1 LKRTNIFDAHVLKW
15 IFEIF
20 IVLNILLFSVLL
32 AIFWRRI
39 ITSVI
44 DLDFKITTVF
54 FLLFSSFIR
63 LIILGQGDYSCL
75 QYIHFPVSKKTILL
89 SHILINLMNPVW
101 MLIILWITIIGFK
114 ESFLNREWI
123 SFLIWM
129 VQISLISIMFE
140 MGIMLVTQVFKK
152 KNLPEFLLSSI
163 ILSFYWIISSMVFLF
178 KCNEI
183 IRIGILIS
191 LAIPF
196 VFRFLHSMQQVLLLD
211 FHEWRCGCSG
221 KWISMK
227 WFGLNNTYFPL
238 QFQILNRNH
247 GLRNDCAL
255 GILIT
260 VLSIFFHQFIVK
272 EPLSTVHAFW
282 TSFFC
287 AGGYFTLR
295 YLQFISWMDRKSS
308 GFYLVQPVPVSSL
321 IHSRVLAV
329 DLFYGVLILLNI
341 VRFLL
346 HPSLI
351 PIMSISL
358 SIFMMGTL
366 SYCIFNG
373 QNLRFD
379 AEMPQT
385 ELTMMNINPAILLPI
400 IILHIS
406 LFFLIHVL
414 FGDIFILRR
423 LQDFWKPAVPGT
435 IGLAGLLF
443 QRRWIEIVGKKWSNP
458 L

>member
-1 LKRTNIFDAHVLKW
+1 
-15 IFEIF
+15 
-20 IVLNILLFSVLL
+20 
-32 AIFWRRI
+32 
-39 ITSVI
+39 
-44 DLDFKITTVF
+44 LDFKITTVF

-255 GILIT
+255 GILIYQY
-260 VLSIFFHQFIVK
+260 S
-272 EPLSTVHAFW
+272 
-282 TSFFC
+282 
-287 AGGYFTLR
+287 
-295 YLQFISWMDRKSS
+295 FISLLSRSLCRLSMPS
-308 GFYLVQPVPVSSL
+308 GLHF
-321 IHSRVLAV
+321 
-329 DLFYGVLILLNI
+329 F
-341 VRFLL
+341 VR
-346 HPSLI
+346 
-351 PIMSISL
+351 
-358 SIFMMGTL
+358 
-366 SYCIFNG
+366 
-373 QNLRFD
+373 
-379 AEMPQT
+379 EV
-385 ELTMMNINPAILLPI
+385 
-400 IILHIS
+400 ILHYDTSNSSHGWTGSRPVFIS
-406 LFFLIHVL
+406 FNPFLFH
-414 FGDIFILRR
+414 
-423 LQDFWKPAVPGT
+423 P
-435 IGLAGLLF
+435 
-443 QRRWIEIVGKKWSNP
+443 
-458 L
+458 